1 MVSKYKPP
9 MVNTTNLMIIDRVLF
24 LLEEQTK
31 RAGEVDNLAINEK
44 LDKIIRDMAELT
56 GWMERK

>member
-1 MVSKYKPP
+1 MGLHRPP
-9 MVNTTNLMIIDRVLF
+9 ADRTTNLIIIDRVLT

-31 RAGEVDNLAINEK
+31 RAGEVDNLAINKK
-44 LDKIIRDMAELT
+44 LDKIIIDMAELT

>member
-24 LLEEQTK
+24 LLEEQSDEEE
-31 RAGEVDNLAINEK
+31 GEF
-44 LDKIIRDMAELT
+44 
-56 GWMERK
+56 